1 MKSASSS
8 SADRPSYAVEIES
21 RLTESIRTKER
32 VRAELIPVMEQ
43 AARMMIDALEK
54 GNKIFFFG
62 NGGSAADSQHL
73 AAELVGK
80 MYVEGRRA
88 LAAIALT
95 TDSSNLTAL
104 GNDFGF
110 EIVFSRQ
117 IEALGKPGDVAIG
130 ITTSGQSPNVLAAV
144 KTARQM
150 GIKTIG
156 FIGRDGGK
164 LKALVDIPIVVPS
177 DSTQRIQESH
187 ITIGQILCELV
198 EAHFSGHPSTSSG

>member
-1 MKSASSS
+1 LSS
-8 SADRPSYAVEIES
+8 PHYAREIED

-32 VRAELIPVMEQ
+32 VRAHLIPVMEQ
-43 AARMMIDALEK
+43 ATRLMIEGLEA

-80 MYVEGRRA
+80 MFIEGRRA
-88 LAAIALT
+88 LPAIALT

-110 EIVFSRQ
+110 ETVFSRQ
-117 IEALGKPGDVAIG
+117 IEALGKPGDVAVG
-130 ITTSGQSPNVLAAV
+130 ITTSGQSPNVLTAV
-144 KTARQM
+144 KTARKM
-150 GIKTIG
+150 GLKTIG
-156 FIGRDGGK
+156 FIGKDGGK
-164 LKALVDIPIVVPS
+164 LKELVDIAIVVPS

-187 ITIGQILCELV
+187 ITIGQIICELI
-198 EAHFSGHPSTSSG
+198 EAHFAK

>member
-1 MKSASSS
+1 MAG
-8 SADRPSYAVEIES
+8 ASYARAIEE

-32 VRAELIPVMEQ
+32 VRAQLIPVMEQ
-43 AARMMIDALEK
+43 AAGLMIDALSK

-80 MYVEGRRA
+80 MFIEGRRA
-88 LAAIALT
+88 LPAIALT
-95 TDSSNLTAL
+95 TDSSILTAL

-110 EIVFSRQ
+110 ETVFSRQ

-144 KTARQM
+144 QTARKM
-150 GIKTIG
+150 GLKTIG
-156 FIGRDGGK
+156 FIGKDGGK
-164 LKALVDIPIVVPS
+164 LKALVDIPIIVPS

-198 EAHFSGHPSTSSG
+198 EAHFAGSSSS